1 MHTKRPVSIGYGA
14 LCISTCKAFAMPVCG
29 GWAVSSTSLCLS
41 KEKWQEKR
49 HLRGEDSDFPCPGR
63 KHSLLPALAAK
74 VPPAPSLTR
83 HALLRI
89 SLIETAKGGSK
100 GLAPP
105 GADAARHFDPQPRPW
120 RAKPR
125 PWRANATRGK
135 RVTRSLL
142 AVVKQAREGQCGKVD
157 LRAPSWIPPGRS
169 GEIPS
174 SDDPVLHPC
183 SAASGSEAFARTSAR
198 SAIELYQSCTMFDSR
213 DDQPGHGTKV
223 QRVSA
228 LFSLGSKNRFSFRA
242 RSKREMGLD
251 SRRESSVNR

>member
-83 HALLRI
+83 RALLRTT
-89 SLIETAKGGSK
+89 LIETAKGGSK

-120 RAKPR
+120 Q
-125 PWRANATRGK
+125 ANATRGK

-142 AVVKQAREGQCGKVD
+142 AVVKQAREGQCGKAEAGPPLGYPRGAAERFRHPTTRFCTHAAPRAEAKP
-157 LRAPSWIPPGRS
+157 LRGRV
-169 GEIPS
+169 G
-174 SDDPVLHPC
+174 DPL
-183 SAASGSEAFARTSAR
+183 
-198 SAIELYQSCTMFDSR
+198 
-213 DDQPGHGTKV
+213 
-223 QRVSA
+223 
-228 LFSLGSKNRFSFRA
+228 
-242 RSKREMGLD
+242 
-251 SRRESSVNR
+251 